1 MTAQIR
7 LAVLAGGV
15 LGTLLRLA
23 VVAVVDVRTAPLGTL
38 AVNLLGAYLLARLA
52 GGVPDASPRLRAF
65 LGTGLLGSFTT
76 FSAMA
81 VDLVAL
87 GGRPVLLLAYAIA
100 VIGGGVALAR
110 LGLRRG
116 TGVAGTRGT
125 AGRVGNS

>member
-23 VVAVVDVRTAPLGTL
+23 VVSVVDVRTAPLGTL
-38 AVNLLGAYLLARLA
+38 VVNLLGSYLLARLA
-52 GGVPDASPRLRAF
+52 GGVPDATPRLRAF

-87 GGRPVLLLAYAIA
+87 GGRPVLLLVYAVA

-110 LGLRRG
+110 LGLRQG
-116 TGVAGTRGT
+116 TGGHGAATQ
-125 AGRVGNS
+125 VGEA